1 MRDGYVYGCV
11 HEDGRRSLITY
22 LCQQIA
28 KSFESSMPCHF
39 PLHIITRLQYLLLF
53 MSAFFTLQL
62 CTVCRLPEGVLLVEL
77 KSTNKTGNGERERE

>member
-53 MSAFFTLQL
+53 I
-62 CTVCRLPEGVLLVEL
+62 LLF
-77 KSTNKTGNGERERE
+77 STFCVSLSPTRGSLAGLSKW